1 MNTLYVI
8 LQQEPGW
15 PRVDVFGVYS
25 SYNKA
30 HAKVKELD
38 KSSTVFDYWVDES
51 YINEVED

>member
-1 MNTLYVI
+1 MKTLYVI

-51 YINEVED
+51 YINEIED